1 MLSGPNLVVERG
13 SLIVASSCLCFWS
26 QTEDLLCE
34 VSERASELP
43 QPLTH
48 STVAV
53 LRAPGPEPLTY
64 LDDFPHP
71 DPNHDETILVI
82 PRAASGKNISAKE
95 RRAGQLRSIVFE
107 QEDGQ
112 HGGKK
117 CLIYPPS
124 FVAKLVAREDD
135 VRECATTVHAANS
148 YVPSGIRFS
157 RPVFHHDGSW
167 PVAYFTDAFDLASSK
182 GGGGSGNISALLSSV
197 PRDVNMQLLHVGD
210 VKQKVNFVHK
220 APKKILNAPS
230 LPLSK
235 RSTPRLPEF
244 QEFHLK
250 TQERAMQHTSATST
264 SSLHCNDSDKIYMI
278 SDLRGTEV
286 CWLQDL
292 DKHRAI
298 SVQENRIRDLRRQRA
313 GPFYDFVGTRL
324 TSVKIKGLNSGTI
337 DLSSYVWTYKVLV
350 EQ

>member
-107 QEDGQ
+107 QKDGQ

-197 PRDVNMQLLHVGD
+197 PRDVNMQLLHVTSEAE
-210 VKQKVNFVHK
+210 VVTVA
-220 APKKILNAPS
+220 APIFRARPLNRKILNAPS

-264 SSLHCNDSDKIYMI
+264 SSLHCNDSDK
-278 SDLRGTEV
+278 
-286 CWLQDL
+286 DL